1 MKGST
6 DVENCRLVIS
16 YIPLS
21 SISAVLLLH
30 LRDTAEKS
38 LLRTIE
44 ATGLK
49 FHCWRGRLRRN
60 KSGFNTT
67 NISSYQ
73 MWAERIQKTREDRKT
88 LGILQSFPFGMKV
101 VFLFC
106 FVFCF
111 VLFFGFFV
119 FCFCFCCCC
128 CCFLGFQG
136 RKPGQPAHLE
146 CISGPWTKG
155 KTGWISPRCF
165 PQSTLI
171 KAHSNLSA

>member
-1 MKGST
+1 MIFSSLAHNQRVLNCAPPSIFLEGTLSSFFCPQMKGSI

-21 SISAVLLLH
+21 SISAILLLH

-38 LLRTIE
+38 LLCTIE

-67 NISSYQ
+67 NISNYQ
-73 MWAERIQKTREDRKT
+73 MWAERIQKTRKDRKI

-101 VFLFC
+101 LF
-106 FVFCF
+106 
-111 VLFFGFFV
+111 
-119 FCFCFCCCC
+119 
-128 CCFLGFQG
+128 
-136 RKPGQPAHLE
+136 
-146 CISGPWTKG
+146 
-155 KTGWISPRCF
+155 
-165 PQSTLI
+165 
-171 KAHSNLSA
+171 